1 MFEDKSL
8 NLYGFF
14 RAEVVDNKDP
24 KKFGRIKV
32 WIPDIMPKIS
42 RQEGLWAAPANN
54 AIGGLNKESGNNES
68 SYYGSCLIPR
78 KNSFVLIF
86 FENGNPNK
94 PYYFAALNLQ
104 KEKVLPECQIGEN
117 YEDKWVLF
125 KSSEG
130 RCIVVSDD
138 PFDCRVEITG
148 KKRKLKEPPSGDLES
163 VYEIDGNQTT
173 ILLDERQGKEK
184 ILIRTHKGDYI
195 NFDIENQ
202 KLFIKMESDIEISS
216 KGKILF
222 ESENGISLK
231 SKESINI
238 QSSDDI
244 NVKSMSNVNIQSA
257 NDINIKSSSNLNCKS
272 DGMSNYKAGGPLNSD
287 GSIINDMM
295 GQANDANEATDA
307 DSVNPIGERD

>member
-1 MFEDKSL
+1 MD
-8 NLYGFF
+8 LYGFF
-14 RAEVVDNKDP
+14 RAKVVDNKDP

-32 WIPDIMPKIS
+32 WIPDIMPKVNE
-42 RQEGLWAAPANN
+42 QEGLWAAPANN
-54 AIGGLNKESGNNES
+54 AIGGLNDES

-78 KNSFVLIF
+78 KHSFVLIF

-104 KEKVLPECQIGEN
+104 KEKVLPECQIGDN

-125 KSSEG
+125 KSGEG

-138 PFDCRVEITG
+138 PSDCRIEITG
-148 KKRKLKEPPSGDLES
+148 KKRKLKNPPSGDLES

-173 ILLDERQGKEK
+173 ILLDEREGKEK
-184 ILIRTHKGDYI
+184 ILIRSHKGDFI

-202 KLFIKMESDIEISS
+202 KLFVKIENDIEISS
-216 KGKILF
+216 KGKILL

-231 SKESINI
+231 SKGDVNI
-238 QSSDDI
+238 QSLDDI
-244 NVKSMSNVNIQSA
+244 NIKSMSKVNIQSA
-257 NDINIKSSSNLNCKS
+257 IDINIKSSLNLNCKS
-272 DGMSNYKAGGPLNSD
+272 DGISNYKAGGSLNSD

-295 GQANDANEATDA
+295 GTASEAMEAKDAEST
-307 DSVNPIGERD
+307 NPIGERD